1 MVALGA
7 VRTGVKLGNVHI
19 FAYYRGALRTI
30 VEKGLLTF
38 LRRTSTSYLTR
49 AGSVSILGR
58 APTPNA
64 CYGAGRTGARPWDAR
79 RRRRLKHRMR
89 KMLPVAEA
97 TGTSAHLILDPAAGS
112 AVGCPRTSWVLGDRA
127 RWRGR
132 EDQNSED
139 HGG

>member
-19 FAYYRGALRTI
+19 FDYYRGALRTI
-30 VEKGLLTF
+30 VEEGLLTF
-38 LRRTSTSYLTR
+38 LRRTSTPYLTR
-49 AGSVSILGR
+49 RVPISIRGP

-89 KMLPVAEA
+89 KMLPVADA
-97 TGTSAHLILDPAAGS
+97 TGTSAHLIINPAAGS
-112 AVGCPRTSWVLGDRA
+112 AVGWSRTSWVLGDRA

-132 EDQNSED
+132 EDLNSED